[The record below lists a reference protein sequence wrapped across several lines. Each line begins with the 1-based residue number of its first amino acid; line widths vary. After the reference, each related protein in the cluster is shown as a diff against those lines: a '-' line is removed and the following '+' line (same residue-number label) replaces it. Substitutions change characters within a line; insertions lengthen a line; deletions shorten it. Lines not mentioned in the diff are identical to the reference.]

1 MSQICSREQRQ
12 NDDRRN
18 LGDPCRSAVGNCAQ
32 EDDGDGRRV
41 AEQLVGAAFVQDGQ
55 RWQPCRQRDAQGD
68 GADPGRL
75 EQRRRAAEVAASEN
89 VRMRSHAATVA
100 LVRPRVSF

>member
-55 RWQPCRQRDAQGD
+55 RD
-68 GADPGRL
+68 GEDFPPL
-75 EQRRRAAEVAASEN
+75 SLDFPPLSPE
-89 VRMRSHAATVA
+89 
-100 LVRPRVSF
+100 